1 MIIITVNKIRGKMA
15 RERYSSRRE
24 AIYEAVRAVK
34 CHPDA
39 EWVYRTVRRDI
50 PNISLGTVYRNLRAL
65 SACGKLNT
73 LETESGI
80 IHYDA
85 DLSCHAHFVCR
96 KCGAI
101 EDLCSYGG
109 GIELSSS
116 GYEVEHVKTVAYGVC
131 AKCSG
136 KTPS

>member
-1 MIIITVNKIRGKMA
+1 MV
-15 RERYSSRRE
+15 ERYSSRRE

-39 EWVYRTVRRDI
+39 EWVYRTVRKGI
-50 PNISLGTVYRNLRAL
+50 PNISLGTVYRNLRAR
-65 SACGKLNT
+65 SESGKLHT
-73 LETESGI
+73 LETESGV

-85 DLSCHAHFVCR
+85 DLTHHAHFVCR

-101 EDLCSYGG
+101 EDIFDCG
-109 GIELSSS
+109 ELSIGGN

-136 KTPS
+136 KTLKPST